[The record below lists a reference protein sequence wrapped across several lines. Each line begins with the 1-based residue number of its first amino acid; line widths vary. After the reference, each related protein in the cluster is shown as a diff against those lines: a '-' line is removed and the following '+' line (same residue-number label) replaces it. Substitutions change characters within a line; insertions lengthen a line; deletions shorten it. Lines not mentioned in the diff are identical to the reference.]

1 MTRPVRRSVPAAQEG
16 ETGTCS
22 NTECNSVQ
30 KIPAGNRRLSFSFH
44 CELALIE
51 LSLSIT
57 DVLPAW
63 ANWHEP
69 SVSLEMSG

>member
-1 MTRPVRRSVPAAQEG
+1 

-22 NTECNSVQ
+22 NTKCNPVQ
-30 KIPAGNRRLSFSFH
+30 KIPASNRRLGFIFH

-57 DVLPAW
+57 DVLPAL
-63 ANWHEP
+63 ANRHEP
-69 SVSLEMSG
+69 SVSLEMSS